1 MTARRRPSFLPRPRM
16 PVGGQEWIAAAVV
29 GVIATAALTRIIP
42 AIIEWL
48 FSDWRI
54 CAAMT
59 AAAFL
64 GIVAWQ
70 WWKSAVLL
78 RRAAR
83 LENLRLSLEQIDVMS
98 PTCFEWA
105 VRDLMIR
112 DGMQAQHVGQRG
124 DKAADVIGHDRRG
137 HRIVVQCKHTVTSR
151 KVTAQV
157 VYQVNGTA
165 RPAHGAEFA
174 VIVTNGDFTRDARKA
189 AGDFRIQLVGRGE
202 LEQWASNG
210 VSLAALLGLGAPL
223 RHRRRLRRTA
233 PLLHPRA
240 HDEAN
245 DR

>member
-1 MTARRRPSFLPRPRM
+1 MTARRRSAFLPRPRM
-16 PVGGQEWIAAAVV
+16 PVGGREWIAAAVV
-29 GVIATAALTRIIP
+29 GVIAIAMLVRIIP
-42 AIIEWL
+42 AIVNWL
-48 FSDWRI
+48 FGDWRI
-54 CAAMT
+54 WAAL
-59 AAAFL
+59 AVVAFL
-64 GIVAWQ
+64 GLLASH
-70 WWKSAVLL
+70 WWKSALLL

-112 DGMQAQHVGQRG
+112 DGMRADHVGQRG
-124 DKAADVIGHDRRG
+124 DMAADVIGHDRG
-137 HRIVVQCKHTVTSR
+137 GYRIVVQCKHTVTSR
-151 KVTAQV
+151 KVTSQV

-165 RPAHGAEFA
+165 GPAHGANVA
-174 VIVTNGDFTRDARKA
+174 VIVTNGDFTRDARKT

-202 LEQWASNG
+202 LEQWAANG
-210 VSLAALLGLGAPL
+210 VSLRRLLGLGAPL

-240 HDEAN
+240 HDEAD